1 MAVLGKIRNQG
12 VILILVIALALFAF
26 IIQGVLTSN
35 GQKQDDAV
43 GYIGDTEIDRESFAR
58 KVENASQ
65 NRGANFSQIQAVNS
79 VWDQEVRNAV
89 LAQQIE
95 AAGIKVTDEKVAE
108 LVKANYKSNPQFQ
121 NEDGSFNESQFKS
134 FVQNIQQVNGAGW
147 NDFITGTATNAQQEQ
162 FFNLL
167 KSGLIATNADG
178 EMEYRMENDNRT
190 FSYVNIPYTTIADS
204 LVEVTSSEISDY
216 VNKHKDQFKVEAQ
229 RNIEFVLFEDKASQE
244 DKDSY
249 KSDLSKLLSEQTL
262 RNLNTKKDY
271 TVPAITEAEDLNA
284 YVAQNSDLPYDNRYV
299 MVSNLPAAAKAVAN
313 VEEGSTFGPYEDGEY
328 MKLSLVEDKKVIND
342 SVNNRHIL
350 IAYQGAQRADPSITR
365 NKEAAKKTADSI
377 FNLIGQSKSKFDS
390 KFEYFKENKEV
401 ANGQDI
407 GWVVYSGNARN
418 YAAGFT
424 KFLYENEE
432 GTVGIAESAFG
443 YHIIRIDEVA
453 APKDAIKLATVAKKV
468 IASKKTG
475 KELFT
480 KTVKFQKAA
489 KDGDFVA
496 LAKENG
502 VTSTPVNNLKPLDE
516 TLPTIGK
523 NRRIIQWAFNEDRS
537 EGDIERFET
546 SRGYVVVKL
555 NKKSAAG
562 NMSSEEA
569 SAKVA
574 PILRKEKKAKLI
586 MDKINASEVSEIANN
601 QGQAMKTAA
610 SVNRKNPTI
619 PGVGEEPLVVGTAFG
634 LDQGATSNP
643 IAGDNGV
650 FVIKVTAIETAP
662 DLQNYTS
669 NANTIATQAAN
680 QSTSKLVEALKKS
693 VEIEDNRAVFY

>member
-634 LDQGATSNP
+634 LDQGATSKP

>member
-262 RNLNTKKDY
+262 RNLNTKNDY

-601 QGQAMKTAA
+601 QSQAMKTAA

-634 LDQGATSNP
+634 LDQGATSKP

-669 NANTIATQAAN
+669 NANTIVTQAAN

>member
-121 NEDGSFNESQFKS
+121 NEDGSFNESQFKT
-134 FVQNIQQVNGAGW
+134 FVANIKQSNGAAW
-147 NDFITGTATNAQQEQ
+147 NDFIAGTATNAQQEQ

-178 EMEYRMENDNRT
+178 EMEYRMENDNRS

-216 VNKHKDQFKVEAQ
+216 VSKHKEQFKVEAQ
-229 RNIEFVLFEDKASQE
+229 RDIEFVLFEDKASQE

-249 KSDLSKLLSEQTL
+249 KADLSKLLSEQTL

-284 YVAQNSDLPYDNRYV
+284 YVAQNSDLPYDDRYV
-299 MVSNLPAAAKAVAN
+299 MVSNLPAAAKAATN
-313 VEEGSTFGPYEDGEY
+313 VEKGNTYGPYEDGEY

-350 IAYQGAQRADPSITR
+350 IAYQGAQRAEPTITR

-377 FNLIGQSKSKFDS
+377 FALIGQSKSKFDT

-443 YHIIRIDEVA
+443 YHIIRIDDVA

-523 NRRIIQWAFNEDRS
+523 NRRIIQWAFNEDRAV
-537 EGDIERFET
+537 GDIERFET
-546 SRGYVVVKL
+546 SQGYVIVKL

-586 MDKINASEVSEIANN
+586 MDKINASEVSEIAKN
-601 QGQAMKTAA
+601 QGQTMKSAA
-610 SVNRKNPTI
+610 NVNRKNPTI

-634 LDQGATSNP
+634 LDQGATSKP

-650 FVIKVTAIETAP
+650 FVIKVTSIETAP

>member
-262 RNLNTKKDY
+262 RNLNTKNDY

-586 MDKINASEVSEIANN
+586 MDKIIASEVSEIANN

-634 LDQGATSNP
+634 LDQGATSKP

>member
-502 VTSTPVNNLKPLDE
+502 ITSTPVNNLKPLDE

-634 LDQGATSNP
+634 LDQGATSKP

>member
-1 MAVLGKIRNQG
+1 
-12 VILILVIALALFAF
+12 
-26 IIQGVLTSN
+26 
-35 GQKQDDAV
+35 
-43 GYIGDTEIDRESFAR
+43 
-58 KVENASQ
+58 
-65 NRGANFSQIQAVNS
+65 
-79 VWDQEVRNAV
+79 
-89 LAQQIE
+89 
-95 AAGIKVTDEKVAE
+95 
-108 LVKANYKSNPQFQ
+108 
-121 NEDGSFNESQFKS
+121 
-134 FVQNIQQVNGAGW
+134 
-147 NDFITGTATNAQQEQ
+147 
-162 FFNLL
+162 
-167 KSGLIATNADG
+167 
-178 EMEYRMENDNRT
+178 
-190 FSYVNIPYTTIADS
+190 
-204 LVEVTSSEISDY
+204 
-216 VNKHKDQFKVEAQ
+216 
-229 RNIEFVLFEDKASQE
+229 
-244 DKDSY
+244 
-249 KSDLSKLLSEQTL
+249 
-262 RNLNTKKDY
+262 
-271 TVPAITEAEDLNA
+271 
-284 YVAQNSDLPYDNRYV
+284 

-328 MKLSLVEDKKVIND
+328 IKLSLVEDKKVIND

-502 VTSTPVNNLKPLDE
+502 ITSTPVNNLKPLDE

-586 MDKINASEVSEIANN
+586 MDKIIASEVSEIANN

-634 LDQGATSNP
+634 LDQGATSKP

-669 NANTIATQAAN
+669 NANTIVTQAAN

>member
-216 VNKHKDQFKVEAQ
+216 VNKHKNQFKVEAQ

-502 VTSTPVNNLKPLDE
+502 ITSTPVNNLKPLDE

-586 MDKINASEVSEIANN
+586 MDKIIASEVSEIANN

-634 LDQGATSNP
+634 LDQGATSKP

>member
-328 MKLSLVEDKKVIND
+328 IKLSLVEDKKVIND

-502 VTSTPVNNLKPLDE
+502 ITSTPVNNLKPLDE

-634 LDQGATSNP
+634 LDQGATSKP